1 MGTEMAVTNLT
12 TPQPITAPTTRAPI
26 TVAVVNDFDII
37 VRGVAAMLE
46 PWPHLSVVELD
57 VGGCPDRPVD
67 VALFDTFATPR
78 NCLDRAADMI
88 EDATVRSVVMYTWQ
102 ASQDFLDHAYDIGV
116 ADVVY
121 KSEPAETLVG
131 AIHRVADGHRSAR
144 RRPQRARSVAGTDQL
159 TEREREVLALLAAGH
174 PNRRIADELFLS
186 PDTVKTHL
194 RSLYRKLGVQNRTQA
209 AVRADVWIGTPVGIA
224 TA

>member
-1 MGTEMAVTNLT
+1 MTYSSTS
-12 TPQPITAPTTRAPI
+12 QPITI
-26 TVAVVNDFDII
+26 AVVNDYDII

-57 VGGCPDRPVD
+57 VGGCPEQPVD

-78 NCLDRAADMI
+78 NCLDRAAEMI
-88 EDATVRSVVMYTWQ
+88 DDATVRSVVIYTWQ
-102 ASQDFLDHAYDIGV
+102 ASGDFLDRAYDIGV

-121 KSEPAETLVG
+121 KSEPAEALVEAIHLAAVGRRAPRRTPRRTRSVVG
-131 AIHRVADGHRSAR
+131 ADH
-144 RRPQRARSVAGTDQL
+144 L

-186 PDTVKTHL
+186 QDTVKTHL

-209 AVRADVWIGTPVGIA
+209 AVRADVWIGTPVG
-224 TA
+224 TASA